1 MRAAPDARPA
11 AGRCRGFGLVEMLV
25 ALAIS
30 ATGLLGE
37 ALLLRHCLE
46 AAGTALRR
54 EQATALLAGIAERIR
69 MNAAARADYALP
81 PGAPPP
87 AVPAC
92 AAGAGCTPAELA
104 AVDLA
109 QWLTDVAATLPA
121 APGVPGPAAIVIAS
135 DAGGTDRLEL
145 TLYWGEPGAAT
156 PAALTLALLLAGAA
170 P

>member
-1 MRAAPDARPA
+1 M
-11 AGRCRGFGLVEMLV
+11 

-46 AAGTALRR
+46 AEGAALRR
-54 EQATALLAGIAERIR
+54 EQATALLAGIAECIR
-69 MNAAARADYALP
+69 MNAAARADYVLP
-81 PGAPPP
+81 PGAPAP

-104 AVDLA
+104 AADLA
-109 QWLTDVAATLPA
+109 QWLADAAATLPA
-121 APGVPGPAAIVIAS
+121 APGAPGPAAIAMAP
-135 DAGGTDRLEL
+135 DAGGTDRLEP

-156 PAALTLALLLAGAA
+156 PAALSLALLLAGAA